1 MRNLVIAFAAVAM
14 LGSSFAAI
22 NAFASPVPVK
32 LTLDDTHK
40 HEEKEKHKL
49 GRKEIGGY
57 TVSVI
62 LIGEVEAGKHVDFD
76 IKLVDAKTDPKA
88 LRVWVGVEDAKGSK
102 KADGAKG
109 TATYTGEVDV
119 PSPIPEKAKLWVEI
133 ETANGVSKAAFDY
146 DTHDHK
152 H

>member
-1 MRNLVIAFAAVAM
+1 MRNLMVAVTAVVV
-14 LGSSFAAI
+14 LGSSLTAVQS
-22 NAFASPVPVK
+22 FASSVPVK
-32 LTLDDTHK
+32 LMLDDTHK
-40 HEEKEKHKL
+40 HGEVEKHKL
-49 GRKEIGGY
+49 GRKKIGDY

-62 LIGEVEAGKHVDFD
+62 LVGEVEAGKHVDFD

-88 LRVWVGVEDAKGSK
+88 LRVWVGVEDARGSK
-102 KADGAKG
+102 KADGTKG

-119 PSPIPEKAKLWVEI
+119 PTPIPEKAKLWVEI
-133 ETANGVSKAAFDY
+133 ETDAGVSKAAFDY

>member
-1 MRNLVIAFAAVAM
+1 MRRSFIALAAVAM
-14 LGSSFAAI
+14 FGSSLVTMQT
-22 NAFASPVPVK
+22 FASPTPGK

-40 HEEKEKHKL
+40 HGEAEKHKL

-62 LIGEVEAGKHVDFD
+62 LIGEVEAGKHADFD
-76 IKLVDAKTDPKA
+76 IKLIDAKTDPKA

-102 KADGAKG
+102 KADGTKG

-119 PSPIPEKAKLWVEI
+119 PNPIPEKAKLWVEI
-133 ETANGVSKAAFDY
+133 EADSGVSKAAFDY
-146 DTHDHK
+146 DKHDHK

>member
-1 MRNLVIAFAAVAM
+1 MRDLIVAATAVVM
-14 LGSSFAAI
+14 LGSSLVAVQS
-22 NAFASPVPVK
+22 FASPVPAK
-32 LTLDDTHK
+32 LMLDDTHK
-40 HEEKEKHKL
+40 HGEVEKHKL

-62 LIGEVEAGKHVDFD
+62 LLGEVEAGKHVDFD

-102 KADGAKG
+102 KADATKG

-119 PSPIPEKAKLWVEI
+119 PSTIPEKAKLWVEI
-133 ETANGVSKAAFDY
+133 ETSSGVSKAAFDY